1 MRKILKSTLLLITL
15 LFFIYCSFSD
25 TVITHNFDNGWKN
38 KESVDFE
45 FKKSSNENNYD
56 LYLILRHNKN
66 YSFSNIFIISKLK
79 LLNED
84 EKIDTLEYILS
95 EPNGKWKGKTKLSI
109 VEHKLNFK
117 KNINLNGDGF
127 NYLSLRNAM
136 RLNNTISPI
145 QNLENVIDL
154 GLLIEP
160 VK

>member
-1 MRKILKSTLLLITL
+1 MRKILKTPPLLITL
-15 LFFIYCSFSD
+15 LFFIYCSFSE
-25 TVITHNFDNGWKN
+25 TVIIHNFDNGWEN

-45 FKKSSNENNYD
+45 FEKSSNENNYD

-84 EKIDTLEYILS
+84 EKIDTLEYTLS
-95 EPNGKWKGKTKLSI
+95 EPNGKWKGKIKLSI
-109 VEHKLNFK
+109 VEHKLTFK
-117 KNINLNGDGF
+117 KNISLNGDGL